1 MGGPATGR
9 PFCLSRRRRQSLP
22 IPEATM
28 FVRYSSLALLIAL
41 AAITIVVEL
50 PT

>member
-1 MGGPATGR
+1 M
-9 PFCLSRRRRQSLP
+9 L
-22 IPEATM
+22 
-28 FVRYSSLALLIAL
+28 VRYSSLALLIAL

>member
-1 MGGPATGR
+1 M
-9 PFCLSRRRRQSLP
+9 L
-22 IPEATM
+22 
-28 FVRYSSLALLIAL
+28 VRYSSLVLLIAL